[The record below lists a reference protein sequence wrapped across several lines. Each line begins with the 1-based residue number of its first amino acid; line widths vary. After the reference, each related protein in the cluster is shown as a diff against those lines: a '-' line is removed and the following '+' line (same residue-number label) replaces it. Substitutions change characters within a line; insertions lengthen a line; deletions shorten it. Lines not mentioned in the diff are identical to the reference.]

1 MSGGFSRAGLVT
13 SLASIVWMVFGTV
26 EPAGATASAVTV
38 LTNTTISS
46 NGTTLSTGDSINLAV
61 CFQGEVDRASGSSNA
76 DVKLVLNSRASTG
89 ISWNG
94 ARSSNGGSNNCL
106 TFAYTVLST
115 DTSQTSFGPSSLT
128 LTNAATLDVTGYD
141 IVTAASTPLSGS
153 LCSAGACGGVSV
165 PLSVDVTAPTIS
177 NLSPADGVT
186 EVLNTSNLVMATSEA
201 TTPYI
206 SVTSRSC
213 AGGNTATVVAQR
225 NHDIAVGDLIYAS
238 QVGPSYDAGVG
249 GSTYFRVTGVT
260 GRNISYAVSCT
271 NESSTS
277 TGGAIAPLKYLSV
290 VEDAESAKTISN
302 IAISSNIATLTS
314 NSHGFLAGD
323 VVFVDGLT
331 QKESNGAFV
340 VTTADTNTFSI
351 NLTRAASSSASN
363 VAGVT
368 NLGSSAAA
376 TGATALRVVEA
387 IPTLDSSRVAY
398 SGAAPFTATINPTAI
413 LPGNTA
419 MHVRLDSG
427 AIRDV
432 RALSFAGIGNA
443 TSWNFTTAAGSAI
456 VADITSSTANGSY
469 RSGGGTSPAI
479 QVRFNQPVVVQGVPE
494 LLLNAGSG
502 AVATYVSGS
511 GTKTLTF
518 TYAISASDS
527 TVTQS
532 GQKLNVVGFN
542 LPTGATMSGVT
553 SSSSVP
559 SSGSAGSLNS
569 NKSIKID
576 NTAPAPQS
584 LMPFPNAVGVQATQA
599 LNLTFAENMAV
610 VAGKKIFI
618 NSLSG
623 GVYETITLGTD
634 SNAEVTQFANNS
646 GAMIT
651 IARAGKASTVSLITD
666 PPTTYFVTYEA
677 GAFADLAGNTTAA
690 LSSTTAWRF
699 QASPDTV
706 APVFLPNQSDPTNNM
721 TNFVLNRNIEL
732 AFSEAVS
739 TVATKTIRLCTGDAD
754 CVTPVETF
762 TLPSTS
768 VTSSS
773 GGMRVVIDPEAN
785 LTAST
790 TYFLLIDSGAFV
802 DGAGNPTASAVT
814 AGQFQFTASL
824 PPIVSGGGS
833 GSSGSSSGGT
843 TGGSSPG
850 FNSPILGL
858 PNTGVVVTCG
868 PPPLPPCNVG
878 PGINFGPGGLIQNPN
893 ALIGADMANLRPDNF
908 VGFRPDDARLLGT
921 GALQNFQPSQ
931 FGALPPMAMAGFDRN
946 QINNLNPAAMAGM
959 NPAQLRALPPEAM
972 QGFKP
977 DQLAQLSPSAMT
989 GFDPTRLAAL
999 PPLAMTG
1006 FKADQLA
1013 ALSPAAMSGMKLDQF
1028 KVLPPT
1034 AISGMQEDQFAAL
1047 PPQAMIGFKPA
1058 QFAALP
1064 PDAISG
1070 MQQNQFKVIP
1080 PNAMKVFTPIQ
1091 MEALPL
1097 GALAVISPSQFKALT
1112 ADVIAAMSPEQRNAL
1127 PKQALNPAANSA
1139 PTNIANSAALAG
1151 ALTGWNVDK
1160 VPATAFAN
1168 FKPTDAA
1175 KLSPQVFSSLNP
1187 AQFKAMPPTAFSGI
1201 KPSQVG
1207 ALLPEVLSTLK
1218 PQQLALMPSSALVS
1232 LNSEQ
1237 FGSLPPAAFTA
1248 MKPSQVGA
1256 LPPETMATMSPS
1268 QVSALP
1274 PTAIAGLKADQVAAL
1289 PAEAIA
1295 TLKPKQ
1301 VAGLKPKAAA
1311 GFSVE
1316 KLAAL
1321 TPAQERALKPA
1332 FINALTTE
1340 QKAALNN

>member
-13 SLASIVWMVFGTV
+13 SLVSMVWMVFGVV
-26 EPAGATASAVTV
+26 EPAGAAASVVTV
-38 LTNTTISS
+38 LNSTVISS
-46 NGTTLSTGDSINLAV
+46 SGTTLSTGDSISLAV

-76 DVKLVLNSRASTG
+76 DVKLVLNTRASAG

-94 ARSSNGGSNNCL
+94 ARSSNGGSNNCM

-115 DTSQTSFGPSSLT
+115 DTSQTSFEANSLT

-141 IVTAASTPLSGS
+141 VVTAASTPLSGS
-153 LCSAGACGGVSV
+153 LCSAGACGGASVS
-165 PLSVDVTAPTIS
+165 LSVDVTAPTIS
-177 NLSPADGVT
+177 TLSPLDGAT
-186 EVLNTSNLVMATSEA
+186 EVLNTSNLVMTTSEA
-201 TTPYI
+201 TTPYL

-225 NHDIAVGDLIYAS
+225 NHDIAVGDLIYPF
-238 QVGPSYDAGVG
+238 QVGPSYDTGAGG
-249 GSTYFRVTGVT
+249 NTYFRVTAVT

-271 NESSTS
+271 NESSAS
-277 TGGAIAPLKYLSV
+277 TGGAIAPLKYLSI
-290 VEDAESAKTISN
+290 VEDVDSAKTISN

-314 NSHGFLAGD
+314 SLHGFLIGD
-323 VVFVDGLT
+323 VVFVDGMT

-340 VTTADTNTFSI
+340 VISADANTFSI
-351 NLTRAASSSASN
+351 DLTKAAASSASN

-376 TGATALRVVEA
+376 AGATGLRLIEA
-387 IPTLDSSRVAY
+387 IPTLDNSRVAF
-398 SGAAPFTATINPTAI
+398 SGASPFTTTINPTAI

-427 AIRDV
+427 AIRDG
-432 RALSFAGIGNA
+432 RALSFAGFGNA

-456 VADITSSTANGSY
+456 VADITSPTANGSY
-469 RSGGGTSPAI
+469 RSGGGTSPTI

-502 AVATYVSGS
+502 AVATYSSGS

-518 TYAISASDS
+518 TYAIGASDS
-527 TVTQS
+527 TLTQS
-532 GQKLNVVGFN
+532 EQKLNVVRFN

-553 SSSSVP
+553 SSSPVP
-559 SSGSAGSLNS
+559 SSGSTGSLNL
-569 NKSIKID
+569 NKNIKID
-576 NTAPAPQS
+576 NTAPTPQS

-599 LNLTFAENMAV
+599 LNLIFAENMTV

-634 SNAEVTQFANNS
+634 SNVEVTQFEENS
-646 GAMIT
+646 GAIVT
-651 IARAGKASTVSLITD
+651 ISRAGKASTVDLITD

-699 QASPDTV
+699 EASPDTV
-706 APVFLPNQSDPTNNM
+706 APVFLPNQSDPINNM
-721 TNFVLNRNIEL
+721 TNFVSNRNIEL
-732 AFSEAVS
+732 AFSEAVT

-754 CVTPVETF
+754 CATPVETF
-762 TLPSTS
+762 TLPSDS
-768 VTSSS
+768 VTASD
-773 GGMRVVIDPEAN
+773 GGLRIIIDPAAN
-785 LTAST
+785 LTPST
-790 TYFLLIDSGAFV
+790 TYFLLIDSGAFA

-824 PPIVSGGGS
+824 PPVAVIGGG
-833 GSSGSSSGGT
+833 GSSGGT
-843 TGGSSPG
+843 TSGGSPSL
-850 FNSPILGL
+850 NAPILGL
-858 PNTGVVVTCG
+858 PNNGVVATCG

-893 ALIGADMANLRPDNF
+893 ALSGSDMANLRPDNF
-908 VGFRPDDARLLGT
+908 VGFRPDDARLLGA
-921 GALQNFQPSQ
+921 GALRNFQPSQ
-931 FGALPPMAMAGFDRN
+931 FGALPPMAMSGFDRN

-959 NPAQLRALPPEAM
+959 NTAQLRALPPEAM

-977 DQLAQLSPSAMT
+977 DQLAQLSPSAMA
-989 GFDPTRLAAL
+989 GFDPTRMAAL
-999 PPLAMTG
+999 PPLAITG
-1006 FKADQLA
+1006 LKPDQMA
-1013 ALSPAAMSGMKLDQF
+1013 ALQPSALSGIKLDQF
-1028 KVLPPT
+1028 KVLSPT
-1034 AISGMQEDQFAAL
+1034 AITGLQEDQFAAL
-1047 PPQAMIGFKPA
+1047 SPKVMIGFKAA

-1080 PNAMKVFTPIQ
+1080 PNAIKVFTPTQ
-1091 MEALPL
+1091 MEAMPL

-1112 ADVIAAMSPEQRNAL
+1112 AEVIAAMSPEQRDAL

-1139 PTNIANSAALAG
+1139 PVNIFSPTALAN

-1160 VPATAFAN
+1160 VPASAFAN

-1175 KLSPQVFSSLNP
+1175 KLSPQVFSALKP
-1187 AQFKAMPPTAFSGI
+1187 GQFKA
-1201 KPSQVG
+1201 
-1207 ALLPEVLSTLK
+1207 LS
-1218 PQQLALMPSSALVS
+1218 PSALT
-1232 LNSEQ
+1232 E
-1237 FGSLPPAAFTA
+1237 

-1256 LPPETMATMSPS
+1256 LPVKVLAAIKPDQLAAMPASSLSKLNTEQFEAMPPAAFSAMKSNQVGAMSVELISVMTPQ

-1295 TLKPKQ
+1295 NLKPKQ

-1321 TPAQERALKPA
+1321 TPVQEKALKPG
-1332 FINALTTE
+1332 FIKALSAE

>member
-1 MSGGFSRAGLVT
+1 
-13 SLASIVWMVFGTV
+13 
-26 EPAGATASAVTV
+26 
-38 LTNTTISS
+38 
-46 NGTTLSTGDSINLAV
+46 
-61 CFQGEVDRASGSSNA
+61 
-76 DVKLVLNSRASTG
+76 
-89 ISWNG
+89 
-94 ARSSNGGSNNCL
+94 
-106 TFAYTVLST
+106 
-115 DTSQTSFGPSSLT
+115 
-128 LTNAATLDVTGYD
+128 VTGYD
-141 IVTAASTPLSGS
+141 LVTAASTSLSGS
-153 LCSAGACGGVSV
+153 LCSAGACGGASV
-165 PLSVDVTAPTIS
+165 PLSVDVTAPTVTTF
-177 NLSPADGVT
+177 SPADGAT
-186 EVLNTSNLVMATSEA
+186 EVLNTSNLVMTTSEA
-201 TTPYI
+201 TTPYL

-213 AGGNTATVVAQR
+213 SGGTTATVVAQR

-238 QVGPSYDAGVG
+238 QVGPSYDSGI
-249 GSTYFRVTGVT
+249 GSNTYFRVTGVT
-260 GRNISYAVSCT
+260 GRNVSYAVSCT

-277 TGGAIAPLKYLSV
+277 TGGAIAPLRYASIA
-290 VEDAESAKTISN
+290 EDADSAKTISN
-302 IAISSNIATLTS
+302 IAISSNVATLTS
-314 NSHGFLAGD
+314 IAHGFAVGD
-323 VVFVDGLT
+323 VVFVSGMS

-340 VTTADTNTFSI
+340 VTAADTNTFAI
-351 NLTRAASSSASN
+351 NLTKATASSVAN
-363 VAGVT
+363 VADVA

-376 TGATALRVVEA
+376 AGATALRVIEA

-398 SGAAPFTATINPTAI
+398 SGAAPFTVTVNPTAI

-419 MHVRLDSG
+419 LHVRLESG
-427 AIRDV
+427 AIRDG
-432 RALSFAGIGNA
+432 RSLIFAGLNNT

-502 AVATYVSGS
+502 AVATYTSGS

-518 TYAISASDS
+518 TYVIGASDS

-532 GQKLNVVGFN
+532 GQKLNVVRFN

-553 SSSSVP
+553 SSTPVP
-559 SSGSAGSLNS
+559 SSGSSGSLNA
-569 NKSIKID
+569 NKTLKID
-576 NTAPAPQS
+576 NTIPTPQN

-599 LNLTFAENMAV
+599 LNLIFAENMTV
-610 VAGKKIFI
+610 VSGKKMFI

-634 SNAEVTQFANNS
+634 SNVEVTQFANNS

-651 IARAGKASTVSLITD
+651 VTRAGKASTVSLVTD

-677 GAFADLAGNTTAA
+677 GAFADLAGNITPAF
-690 LSSTTAWRF
+690 SSSTAWRF

-754 CVTPVETF
+754 CATPVETF
-762 TLPSTS
+762 TLPSAS
-768 VTSSS
+768 VTSAS

-833 GSSGSSSGGT
+833 SGGGSSGGT
-843 TGGSSPG
+843 TGGSLPG
-850 FNSPILGL
+850 FNPPILAL
-858 PNTGVVVTCG
+858 PNNGVIATCG

-908 VGFRPDDARLLGT
+908 VGFRPDDARLLGAD
-921 GALQNFQPSQ
+921 ALQNFQPSQ
-931 FGALPPMAMAGFDRN
+931 FGALPPTAMAGFDRT

-989 GFDPTRLAAL
+989 GFDPTRMAAL
-999 PPLAMTG
+999 PPLAMTA

-1013 ALSPAAMSGMKLDQF
+1013 ALPPAAMSGMKLDQF

-1091 MEALPL
+1091 MEAMPL

-1139 PTNIANSAALAG
+1139 PTNIFNAAALAG

-1168 FKPTDAA
+1168 FKPADAA

-1187 AQFKAMPPTAFSGI
+1187 AQFKAIPPTAFSGI
-1201 KPSQVG
+1201 KPSQAG
-1207 ALLPEVLSTLK
+1207 ALPPEVLSTLK

-1237 FGSLPPAAFTA
+1237 FGAVPPAAFTA

-1256 LPPETMATMSPS
+1256 LPPETVATMSAS

-1274 PTAIAGLKADQVAAL
+1274 PTAFAGLKADQVAAL

-1301 VAGLKPKAAA
+1301 VAGFKPKAAA

-1321 TPAQERALKPA
+1321 TPAQEKALTPA
-1332 FINALTTE
+1332 FINALTAE